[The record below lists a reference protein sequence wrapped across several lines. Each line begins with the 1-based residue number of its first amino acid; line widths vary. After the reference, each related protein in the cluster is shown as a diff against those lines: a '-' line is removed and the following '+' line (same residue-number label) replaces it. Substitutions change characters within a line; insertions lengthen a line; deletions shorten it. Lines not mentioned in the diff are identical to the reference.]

1 VRFLVDEMFSPEV
14 ARHLSEAD
22 HDAVHVSD
30 VDLRATADHRI
41 VAYAAEEDRVVV
53 TENAADYVPIIEA
66 RTAGGVPVPPVVI
79 ALRRNLPRQA
89 GVLAAE
95 LARRLEV
102 WAEEHPSP
110 YRHVHWL
117 G

>member
-1 VRFLVDEMFSPEV
+1 MRFLVDEMFSPEV
-14 ARHLSEAD
+14 VRQLSESG
-22 HDAVHVSD
+22 HDAVHVGD
-30 VDLRATADHRI
+30 VDLRATADRRI
-41 VAYAAEEDRVVV
+41 VAYAAEADRVVV

-66 RTAGGVPVPPVVI
+66 RTAGGDPVPPVVI

-89 GVLAAE
+89 GALAAE
-95 LARRLEV
+95 LARRLDV
-102 WAEEHPSP
+102 WAEENPSP